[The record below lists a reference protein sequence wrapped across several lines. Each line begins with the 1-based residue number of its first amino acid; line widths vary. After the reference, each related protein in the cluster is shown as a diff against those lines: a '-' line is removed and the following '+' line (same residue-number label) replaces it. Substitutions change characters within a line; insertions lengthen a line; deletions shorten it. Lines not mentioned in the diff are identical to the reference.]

1 MTDKPDLSTSANAS
15 ADTPALPAPS
25 AWQHAPHDTPD
36 PDDARAL
43 FKSDLP
49 PDLQFEPVPRRA
61 RRSNGFTPERQRAF
75 IATLA
80 ATGSVTLSAKAIGCS
95 RFAIDKLRNA
105 AGAESFS
112 AAWSA
117 ATARGAR
124 RVLDCMVENA
134 INGTPEYLYA
144 NGQLVAERRRFNT
157 RGQQWIV
164 AHYLPDQF
172 GVPGGLMHNRGGT
185 ADAQELRK
193 QWEEEQRAAARKR
206 GDEADAIYTQR
217 VNAIRKGF
225 KRSIAPDPLKRAA
238 WEILCGPTDWE
249 DCGVVP
255 DYDGLPKGVTDNHHR
270 PDMIV
275 LAAALNVDT
284 PDWGLL
290 KAMEQGAF
298 GPEKQAEALEAKRLR
313 AGPP

>member
-1 MTDKPDLSTSANAS
+1 MTDEPEPPISAS
-15 ADTPALPAPS
+15 AAADKPALPAPS
-25 AWQHAPHDTPD
+25 AWQHAPHDMPD

-124 RVLDCMVENA
+124 RVLDNMVENA

-172 GVPGGLMHNRGGT
+172 GVPGGLMHNRGGG
-185 ADAQELRK
+185 ANEKQLREK
-193 QWEEEQRAAARKR
+193 WDEEQRAAARKR
-206 GDEADAIYTQR
+206 GDEGEAVYTKR

-225 KRSIAPDPLKRAA
+225 KREIAADPLKRAA

-249 DCGVVP
+249 DCDATP
-255 DYDGLPKGVTDNHHR
+255 DYDGLPTECHTNHNR

-290 KAMEQGAF
+290 EAMEQGAF
-298 GPEKQAEALEAKRLR
+298 GPERQAEALAAKRLR